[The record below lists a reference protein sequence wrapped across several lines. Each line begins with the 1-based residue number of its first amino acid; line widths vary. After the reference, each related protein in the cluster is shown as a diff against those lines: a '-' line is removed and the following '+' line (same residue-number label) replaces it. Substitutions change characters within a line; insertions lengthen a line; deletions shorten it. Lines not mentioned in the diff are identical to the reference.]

1 MKAITRK
8 TALAAVGATLLGGAA
23 AAQDTIKIGVTQPLT
38 GAFAASGNY
47 VAQGA
52 KIAEEE
58 INKAGGVLGKKI
70 QLIVE
75 DNKSNPTEAVATAEK
90 LIVQRQGAG
99 DDGRLELDADAGRH
113 AQARGIQGADAGRDL
128 LVRQDHHLGQPLHLP
143 HQPDLGDGGQG
154 LHAAVQEDGRSRR
167 SPSSST
173 NNDFGLGAAKE
184 FAEAAKTEGVQ
195 VGVMETMDPKATDF
209 SAQLAKIKASG
220 GDTLFV
226 TTAVEQITLILK
238 QAKDQQL
245 TARIITTGGSNSPD
259 QLIAQAGEAANGS
272 YHLVFFT
279 PWFPEAVKNPDIAK
293 KFVAL
298 WNEKKHQRRRPDRG
312 LPRLGRPARHRRGH
326 QGRRQSRARG
336 HHQGDVGRQGQGH
349 QRRHRLHQA
358 GPEKEGVKVVARE
371 TMDPKATDFSAQL
384 AKIKASGAD
393 TVFVTTAVE
402 QATLILKQ
410 AKDQQVTARII
421 TTGGS
426 VSPDQLIAQA
436 GEAANGSYHLVFFT
450 PWFPEA
456 VKNPDVA
463 KRFVAL
469 WNEKKYNV
477 GGLTEGFRGWDGLHV
492 IVAAIKAAGKAE
504 PEAITKALW
513 GVKVKGIN
521 GDIAFIK
528 QGPAGKESAQNVP
541 SVYLVKIDGGK
552 VTRQ

>member
-1 MKAITRK
+1 MTSRIPKAL
-8 TALAAVGATLLGGAA
+8 LAALGTMLLAGAA
-23 AAQDTIKIGVTQPLT
+23 QAQDTIKIGVTQPLT

-70 QLIVE
+70 ELIIE

-90 LIVQRQGAG
+90 LIVRDKVPVMMGAWSSTLTLAVMPK
-99 DDGRLELDADAGRH
+99 LEEYKVPMLVETSSSGKITTSGNTYIFRISPTSEME
-113 AQARGIQGADAGRDL
+113 ARAFT
-128 LVRQDHHLGQPLHLP
+128 PLFGKMAIKQVAFL
-143 HQPDLGDGGQG
+143 
-154 LHAAVQEDGRSRR
+154 
-167 SPSSST
+167 ST
-173 NNDFGLGAAKE
+173 NNDFGLGAANE
-184 FAEAAKTEGVQ
+184 FAKAAEKAGVKIAAK
-195 VGVMETMDPKATDF
+195 
-209 SAQLAKIKASG
+209 
-220 GDTLFV
+220 
-226 TTAVEQITLILK
+226 
-238 QAKDQQL
+238 
-245 TARIITTGGSNSPD
+245 
-259 QLIAQAGEAANGS
+259 
-272 YHLVFFT
+272 
-279 PWFPEAVKNPDIAK
+279 
-293 KFVAL
+293 
-298 WNEKKHQRRRPDRG
+298 
-312 LPRLGRPARHRRGH
+312 
-326 QGRRQSRARG
+326 
-336 HHQGDVGRQGQGH
+336 
-349 QRRHRLHQA
+349 
-358 GPEKEGVKVVARE
+358 E

-393 TVFVTTAVE
+393 TLFVTTAVE

-436 GEAANGSYHLVFFT
+436 GAAANGSYHLVFFT

-456 VKNPDVA
+456 VKNPDIA
-463 KRFVAL
+463 KKFVAL
-469 WNEKKYNV
+469 WNAKGHNV

-504 PEAITKALW
+504 SAAITKALW
-513 GVKVKGIN
+513 DVKVKGIN

-552 VTRQ
+552 VMRQ

>member
-1 MKAITRK
+1 MQPRALK
-8 TALAAVGATLLGGAA
+8 TALVALGAMLLAGSA

-47 VAQGA
+47 VTQGA

-70 QLIVE
+70 ELIVE

-90 LIVQRQGAG
+90 LIVKDKVPVMLGAWSSTLTLAVMPK
-99 DDGRLELDADAGRH
+99 LEEYKVPM
-113 AQARGIQGADAGRDL
+113 
-128 LVRQDHHLGQPLHLP
+128 LV
-143 HQPDLGDGGQG
+143 
-154 LHAAVQEDGRSRR
+154 ET
-167 SPSSST
+167 SSSGKITVAGNPYIFRISPTSEMEAKAFTPLVKTLGIKTADFLAT
-173 NNDFGLGAAKE
+173 NNDFGLGASKE
-184 FAEAAKTEGVQ
+184 FSEMAKKEGVT

-220 GDTLFV
+220 SDTLFV

-259 QLIAQAGEAANGS
+259 QLIAQAGDAANGS

-279 PWFPEAVKNPDIAK
+279 PWFPDAVKNPDIAK

-298 WNEKKHQRRRPDRG
+298 WNGK
-312 LPRLGRPARHRRGH
+312 GH
-326 QGRRQSRARG
+326 
-336 HHQGDVGRQGQGH
+336 
-349 QRRHRLHQA
+349 
-358 GPEKEGVKVVARE
+358 
-371 TMDPKATDFSAQL
+371 
-384 AKIKASGAD
+384 
-393 TVFVTTAVE
+393 
-402 QATLILKQ
+402 
-410 AKDQQVTARII
+410 
-421 TTGGS
+421 
-426 VSPDQLIAQA
+426 
-436 GEAANGSYHLVFFT
+436 
-450 PWFPEA
+450 
-456 VKNPDVA
+456 
-463 KRFVAL
+463 
-469 WNEKKYNV
+469 NV
-477 GGLTEGFRGWDGLHV
+477 GGLTEGFRGWDGVHV
-492 IVAAIKAAGKAE
+492 IVEGIKAAGKAE